1 MNSILSRYRS
11 KILTGIMIFMLCLS
25 MIATDTAAISASS
38 AASGGDGDGVRIEE
52 LHHASTSTVDA
63 SEVITATSSSS
74 EKASGAGGGPGGS
87 GGPGNGSQGG
97 SAPGGADTQSYDYSG
112 SYTGALTADGKTVT
126 KKDTSIT
133 ASDKDQNAVLAQNG
147 GTLKLNRVRI
157 KKSGSDEDGDNCNFY
172 GVNSSALAA
181 GSGSKLYIK
190 NSGIYSTS
198 TGSNGIFA
206 TDSARVYVN
215 NTKITTT
222 SGGNSRGLDATYG
235 GRIYGNKLTVSTEG
249 DHSAALAT
257 DRGGGYI
264 SVTNSTLKTRGSG
277 SPLIYSTGDIEV
289 DNVKGTASGSQI
301 AGMEGKNRILIKNST
316 LTSTN
321 DAISGSDPI
330 KNGII
335 LYQST
340 SGDADTS
347 ADEASV
353 FEAYDSTLRTSI
365 TSGAMFYVTN
375 TDAKVIL
382 QNTKLDF
389 DSDDV
394 YLVNASGNSSNNWGT
409 SGSNG
414 GTLSLL
420 AKEETLSG
428 DIYTD
433 GISSVDLYLTK
444 GSTWTGQTDGEAN
457 TSVTVAKGSKWVV
470 TGDCTVSSLNLAS
483 GAKLVDESG
492 KTVSVVAN
500 GKTVV
505 NGKSSVT
512 VTVSGT
518 YSTTASV
525 PSSAKSSGKSLSRSA
540 FDEYFGTSTTMGEND
555 GKKRGAV
562 VE

>member
-11 KILTGIMIFMLCLS
+11 KILTGIVIFMLCLS

-74 EKASGAGGGPGGS
+74 EKSSGAGGGPGGS

-235 GRIYGNKLTVSTEG
+235 GRIYGNKLIVSTEG

-389 DSDDV
+389 DSDNV

-420 AKEETLSG
+420 AKDETLSG

-444 GSTWTGQTDGEAN
+444 GSSWTGQTDGEAN

-483 GAKLVDESG
+483 GAKLVDENG
-492 KTVSVVAN
+492 KTVSIVAN
-500 GKTVV
+500 GKTIV

>member
-25 MIATDTAAISASS
+25 MIATDTAATSASS
-38 AASGGDGDGVRIEE
+38 AASGGDGDGVRIEA

-74 EKASGAGGGPGGS
+74 EKSSGAGGGPGGS

-235 GRIYGNKLTVSTEG
+235 GRIYGNRLTVSTEG

-301 AGMEGKNRILIKNST
+301 AGMEGKNRILINNST

-340 SGDADTS
+340 SGDADTF

-389 DSDDV
+389 DSDNV

-420 AKEETLSG
+420 AKKEALAG

-444 GSTWTGQTDGEAN
+444 GSSWTGQTDGEAN
-457 TSVTVAKGSKWVV
+457 TSVTVTKGSKWVV

-483 GAKLVDESG
+483 GAKLVDENG

-505 NGKSSVT
+505 KGKSSVT

-525 PSSAKSSGKSLSRSA
+525 PSSAKASGGTIKRTT
-540 FDEYFGTSTTMGEND
+540 FDEYFGTSTTMGENA
-555 GKKRGAV
+555 GKRRGAV
-562 VE
+562 VQ

>member
-25 MIATDTAAISASS
+25 MIATDTAATSASS
-38 AASGGDGDGVRIEE
+38 AASDGDGVRIEA
-52 LHHASTSTVDA
+52 LHHASASTVDA
-63 SEVITATSSSS
+63 SEAITATSSSS
-74 EKASGAGGGPGGS
+74 EKSSGAGGGPGGS

-112 SYTGALTADGKTVT
+112 SYTGALTADGKTVS
-126 KKDTSIT
+126 KKNTTVT
-133 ASDKDQNAVLAQNG
+133 ASDKDQNAALVQNG
-147 GTLKLNRVRI
+147 GTLKLNRVRLR
-157 KKSGSDEDGDNCNFY
+157 KSGSDDDGDSCNFY

-181 GSGSKLYIK
+181 GSGSKFYIR

-215 NTKITTT
+215 NTKITTAE
-222 SGGNSRGLDATYG
+222 GGNSRGLDATYG
-235 GRIYGNKLTVSTEG
+235 GRICGNKLTVSTEG

-289 DNVKGTASGSQI
+289 DNVKGTAYGSQI
-301 AGMEGKNRILIKNST
+301 AGMEGKNRILINNST
-316 LTSTN
+316 LTSAN

-365 TSGAMFYVTN
+365 SSGAMFYVTN

-389 DSDDV
+389 NSDDV

-505 NGKSSVT
+505 KGKSSVT
-512 VTVSGT
+512 VTVSGS
-518 YSTTASV
+518 YGTTASV
-525 PSSAKSSGKSLSRSA
+525 PSSAKSSGKSISRSA
-540 FDEYFGTSTTMGEND
+540 FDEYFGTSTTMGENA
-555 GKKRGAV
+555 GKTRGAV
-562 VE
+562 V